1 MKSLLSS
8 LAEGF
13 LTPVSMQTTH
23 SELPGPSTGLGAEGV
38 TGVPG
43 VNGGL
48 GTLEAE
54 ALGRYAGDKGAGAVR
69 PTSASSSCSRA
80 LHAPGGGGD
89 RQRIAYRLSL
99 NSELTS
105 SNSINSILCPPKRQ
119 IFILFVLCYLNFN
132 ESICKIFL
140 Y

>member
-69 PTSASSSCSRA
+69 PTCASSSCSRA

-89 RQRIAYRLSL
+89 CQRIAYRLSL
-99 NSELTS
+99 NLDKFKFHKQHPLSTKEAG
-105 SNSINSILCPPKRQ
+105 IYI
-119 IFILFVLCYLNFN
+119 
-132 ESICKIFL
+132 ICIMLSKL
-140 Y
+140 